1 MTNDVSTNDIDEES
15 ARGIG
20 GDASLSERSVEI
32 WRPLDRDDAYLW
44 LAAIAASSDD
54 AIIGKDL
61 DGLVTSWNRSA
72 ELMFGY
78 TADEII
84 GRSIFLII
92 PPDRIDEETSIIRRI
107 RSGEKIQH
115 FETKRLCKD
124 GTIVS
129 VSLSVSPIRDD
140 HGKLVG
146 ISKIARDCSERD
158 ERERLHV
165 INDELRAA
173 EQALRASEARFRN
186 PAQHP
191 AAENL
196 PERSGK

>member
-78 TADEII
+78 TAMSHRPVDLPHY
-84 GRSIFLII
+84 SS
-92 PPDRIDEETSIIRRI
+92 DRIDEETSIIRRI

-129 VSLSVSPIRDD
+129 VSLSVSPFRDD

-173 EQALRASEARFRN
+173 EQALRASEARFRSCST
-186 PAQHP
+186 PC
-191 AAENL
+191 
-196 PERSGK
+196 RIKSS